1 MKTKISVDFQICIN
15 VPLKSTVDKLDV
27 DKLKPAPLDL
37 KKLSDI
43 VDKEVF
49 KNQNII
55 QIKNV

>member
-1 MKTKISVDFQICIN
+1 MKTKISVDFQICIS

-27 DKLKPAPLDL
+27 DKLKPALLDL

-55 QIKNV
+55 QIKNA

>member
-1 MKTKISVDFQICIN
+1 MKTKISVDFQICIS

-27 DKLKPAPLDL
+27 DKLKPAVLDL

-55 QIKNV
+55 QIKNA

>member
-1 MKTKISVDFQICIN
+1 MKTKISVDFQICIS

-27 DKLKPAPLDL
+27 DKLKPALLDL

-43 VDKEVF
+43 VDKDVF

-55 QIKNV
+55 QIKNA